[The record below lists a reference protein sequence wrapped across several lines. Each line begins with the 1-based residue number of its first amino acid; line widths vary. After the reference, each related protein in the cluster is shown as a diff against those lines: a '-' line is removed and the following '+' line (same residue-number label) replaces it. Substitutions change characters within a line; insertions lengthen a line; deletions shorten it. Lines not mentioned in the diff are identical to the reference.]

1 MTAGVTAELLEIP
14 VSIMRYD
21 VTMPLLEGRVAIDGV
36 TLVPAKTSSMVGK
49 DMPELREGRFGL
61 WDLNLGYWLAAID
74 AGWDLVALPVF
85 PKRKSVLPMIFCRRD
100 RGIGGPQDLAG
111 TRVGTRQYR
120 TAVTLW
126 ASGLLEDFYGVD
138 TKAIRWVSQT
148 AHHFPLHEVGT
159 QIEVI
164 GDGKPT
170 IDLLLDGDID
180 VLMTDISDGA
190 LFERLERSPEIMRLF
205 PDYEAEDLGLWRDK
219 QIFPPM
225 HVMVMSGRLDRDNPG
240 LARRLYDGFAK
251 AKQLAEQDIAGDR
264 GGFSILYLRE
274 RFKGQQ
280 EVWGD
285 PMAYGMTANR
295 TMMDAFR
302 RYNHRQGSTRTLLDE
317 AQIFAS
323 GTLDT

>member
-1 MTAGVTAELLEIP
+1 MAAGVSADLLEIP
-14 VSIMRYD
+14 ISSMRYD
-21 VTMPLLEGRVAIDGV
+21 VTMPLLEGRIAIDGV
-36 TLVPAKTSSMVGK
+36 KLVPAKTSSMVGK

-100 RGIGGPQDLAG
+100 RGIAAPKDLAG
-111 TRVGTRQYR
+111 KRVGTRQYR

-126 ASGLLEDFYGVD
+126 ASGMLEDFYGLD
-138 TKAIRWVSQT
+138 AGAINWVTQT

-159 QIEVI
+159 KLEMI

-170 IDLLLDGDID
+170 LDLLLDGDID
-180 VLMTDISDGA
+180 ALITDISDGA
-190 LFERLERSPEIMRLF
+190 MFAKLESSAQVMRLF
-205 PDYEAEDLGLWRDK
+205 ADYEAEDLKLWRE
-219 QIFPPM
+219 QRIFPPM

-240 LARRLYDGFAK
+240 LARRLYDGFVK

-264 GGFSILYLRE
+264 AGFSILYLRE
-274 RFKGQQ
+274 RFRRQQ
-280 EVWGD
+280 EMWGD
-285 PMAYGMTANR
+285 PMVYGMTANR
-295 TMMDAFR
+295 VLMDAFR
-302 RYNHRQGSTRTLLDE
+302 RYNHRQGATRALLAE
-317 AQIFAS
+317 ERIFAT

>member
-1 MTAGVTAELLEIP
+1 MAAGVSTALLEVPI
-14 VSIMRYD
+14 STMRYD
-21 VTMPLLEGRVAIDGV
+21 VTLPMLDGRVAIERV
-36 TLVPAKTSSMVGK
+36 KLVPAKTSSMVGK

-74 AGWDLVALPVF
+74 AGWDLVGLPVF

-100 RGIGGPQDLAG
+100 RGIASAKDLAG
-111 TRVGTRQYR
+111 KRVGTRQYR
-120 TAVTLW
+120 TAVTIW
-126 ASGLLEDFYGVD
+126 ASGLLEDLYGLD
-138 TKAIRWVSQT
+138 ARAIEWVTQT
-148 AHHFPLHEVGT
+148 AHHFPLHDVGT
-159 QIEVI
+159 KLEVI

-180 VLMTDISDGA
+180 ALMTDISDGA
-190 LFERLERSPEIMRLF
+190 MFERLERAPTVMRLF
-205 PDYEAEDLGLWRDK
+205 PDYEAEDLELWREK
-219 QIFPPM
+219 QIFPAM

-240 LARRLYDGFAK
+240 LARRLYDGFVK

-264 GGFSILYLRE
+264 AGFAILYLRE

-285 PMAYGMTANR
+285 PMVYGMTANR
-295 TMMDAFR
+295 PMMDAFR
-302 RYNHRQGSTRTLLDE
+302 RYNHRQGSTRAMLTE
-317 AQIFAS
+317 EKIFAS